1 MVTHNIN
8 LELTTEQLV
17 HLNMAM
23 NDIYECNFDAL
34 DSTGFENER
43 PSLLAQCNAIQAF
56 MDTIKHKLAEVG
68 NAK

>member
-1 MVTHNIN
+1 MATHNIN
-8 LELTTEQLV
+8 FELTTEQLI

-23 NDIYECNFDAL
+23 NDNYDCLSDAV
-34 DSTGFENER
+34 DTAGFEDQR